1 MDEEQIEIKEK
12 LGDEQKMLK
21 IKDEPNDQGFILSPI
36 ENPNLRNCDK
46 ITERAGLNKSGVKEP
61 ETCEYSQ
68 RDSENSKIVFP
79 CCICFKVF
87 LTKKDRKEHS
97 LSSHVTQILENQ
109 ETPTDS
115 NSSEN
120 KENLL
125 CSICSIM
132 FTNKYDLD
140 SHMINIHQSKTLENF
155 KCYICL
161 KVYQTREDINKHF
174 IGDHPGKELEIQET
188 GKKLS
193 DQNSR
198 NSQKIHDTWIKIMTF
213 VFIFQVHNGRRPN
226 RDKE

>member
-1 MDEEQIEIKEK
+1 MNEEQIE
-12 LGDEQKMLK
+12 LK
-21 IKDEPNDQGFILSPI
+21 NEFTNEHEELQIKDEPNNQGFILSPI

-61 ETCEYSQ
+61 ETYEYSQ

-87 LTKKDRKEHS
+87 LTKNDRKEHS
-97 LSSHVTQILENQ
+97 LSSHVTKILENQ
-109 ETPTDS
+109 ETPRDS

-125 CSICSIM
+125 CSICSRM

-140 SHMINIHQSKTLENF
+140 SHMVSIHQSKILENF
-155 KCYICL
+155 KCHICL

-174 IGDHPGKELEIQET
+174 TGDHSGKELEIQET
-188 GKKLS
+188 GKK
-193 DQNSR
+193 
-198 NSQKIHDTWIKIMTF
+198 IKWS
-213 VFIFQVHNGRRPN
+213 
-226 RDKE
+226 